1 MKILKNNINKTILG
15 VVLAIFII
23 GTGLYTLAA
32 IKEPSKVKTE
42 KTVKMKRTIT
52 ANFLVN
58 KGTDQFEQ
66 RATYLSTACSATPAP
81 VNCAYTVTTA
91 GKANIPNQATYTDAQ
106 IESFLGNGWLS
117 VAPGSSLAL
126 YSM

>member
-32 IKEPSKVKTE
+32 IKEPSKAPKA
-42 KTVKMKRTIT
+42 KAIT

-58 KGTDQFEQ
+58 KGIDNFEQ
-66 RATYLSTACSATPAP
+66 RGTVDVSTGCSTPASL
-81 VNCAYTVTTA
+81 NCVYTVTA
-91 GKANIPNQATYTDAQ
+91 SGKANIPNTPPYTNAQ
-106 IESFLGNGWLS
+106 ISQFVTNGWLT
-117 VAPGSSLAL
+117 VAPGSSAAL
-126 YSM
+126 YSL